1 MASFVAK
8 TQHYMRR
15 TGEPV
20 TPLKHSLSIFR
31 EYMLTMFFKDMMGQR
46 GSGKPIIVD
55 GETFKGRDAGDVGR
69 YHFIPQFRG
78 KGIRGQNKSII
89 GNENTV
95 DEFYMDLRIDEISQ
109 AFAKKGKMSDIRT
122 IWKAREEFKHQLANW
137 FREATEQDIIES
149 LSGYN
154 TDGATYVEG
163 EEANSLDA
171 VTGDHRCLR
180 VDYNGSAFD
189 VVEVA
194 ASGTDTASLLSA
206 MEDGDRMNT
215 KILDLLQDF
224 AKTADE
230 RYAMRPIRA
239 KNGEEY
245 YMLVIHPRAAIDL
258 RADPRW
264 EKRALAAM
272 TGKNSLEGDPIA
284 TGAIGVWEK
293 IIVKEATYIKTHKN
307 SAGNKRIARNLLLGA
322 EAAVMA
328 YAQTLDYTEERT
340 DHKRRLSVA
349 ADEIRG
355 IRKLT
360 FDGTDLNIAQIPC
373 SIKV

>member
-1 MASFVAK
+1 MANFVAK

-20 TPLKHSLSIFR
+20 TPLKHSLNIFR
-31 EYMLTMFFKDMMGQR
+31 EYMLKMFFKDMMGQR

-55 GETFKGRDAGDVGR
+55 GETFKGREAGDVGR
-69 YHFIPQFRG
+69 FHFIPQFRG
-78 KGIRGQNKSII
+78 EGIRGQNKSII

-109 AFAKKGKMSDIRT
+109 AFAKKGKMTDIRT

-137 FREATEQDIIES
+137 FAEATEKDIIES

-154 TDGATYVEG
+154 TDGATYVTGAAAET
-163 EEANSLDA
+163 LDA
-171 VTGDHRCLR
+171 VKGDHRCLR
-180 VDYNGSAFD
+180 VDWNGSAFD
-189 VVEVA
+189 TVEVSEA
-194 ASGTDTASLLSA
+194 NSDTSSLLSA
-206 MEDGDRMNT
+206 METTDTMNT
-215 KILDLLQDF
+215 EILDVLQEF
-224 AKTADE
+224 AKDADSK
-230 RYAMRPIRA
+230 YAMRPIRA
-239 KNGEEY
+239 KNNEEY
-245 YMLVIHPRAAIDL
+245 YLLVIHPRAAIDL
-258 RADPRW
+258 RRDPRW

-293 IIVKEATYIKTHKN
+293 IIVKEANYIKTHKN
-307 SAGNKRIARNLLLGA
+307 AAGNKRIARNLLLGA
-322 EAAVMA
+322 EAAVVA
-328 YAQTLDYTEERT
+328 FAQTLDYTEERT

-355 IRKLT
+355 IRKIQ

-373 SIKV
+373 AIKV